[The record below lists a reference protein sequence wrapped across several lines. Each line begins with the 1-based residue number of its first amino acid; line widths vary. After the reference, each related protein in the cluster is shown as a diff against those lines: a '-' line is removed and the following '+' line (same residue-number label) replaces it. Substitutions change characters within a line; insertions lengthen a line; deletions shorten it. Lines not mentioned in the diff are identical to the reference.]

1 MNRLITRRRVV
12 LIAAAVGLVVAIIIV
27 AAIMDAHVAEVSLK
41 PAGMSQQRFENEVKT
56 QTEAKTGMRATRVG
70 CGSFSATKW
79 ECFVMFANQ
88 KESIVIVT
96 RRPMSILID
105 SVGTPRRSQ
114 KGAP

>member
-1 MNRLITRRRVV
+1 
-12 LIAAAVGLVVAIIIV
+12 
-27 AAIMDAHVAEVSLK
+27 
-41 PAGMSQQRFENEVKT
+41 MSQAQFEHDVKIR
-56 QTEAKTGMRATRVG
+56 TEAKTGLRAARIG
-70 CGSFSATKW
+70 CGGLTETKW